1 MEVKETARGGGKM
14 CSDESKEW
22 HEKEAK
28 REKGKDAAVN
38 GGAALHSIKKTKRK
52 GGRERR
58 INGETQLGIF
68 GMSTDF

>member
-1 MEVKETARGGGKM
+1 MFWFVSQSRSDSQRNDGWDKGAGVEVKETARGGGKM

-38 GGAALHSIKKTKRK
+38 GGAALKRQ
-52 GGRERR
+52 R
-58 INGETQLGIF
+58 
-68 GMSTDF
+68 